1 MRGRGELTGG
11 GVRLQQNLKVREG
24 VPDLIQKAS
33 RFLCRGCNTLKARD

>member
-24 VPDLIQKAS
+24 VPDLIQKIAG
-33 RFLCRGCNTLKARD
+33 FYVEGAIL